1 MGLRDDFRNAM
12 NTIFSAAADATHTMR
27 HGEDEIG
34 TVVQSSSREF
44 SEDLTGD
51 TPVEAARF
59 IANAADFPGIRKGS
73 AVELAGEV
81 HVVTSART
89 DPVGASLTLGLSAPL
104 DKTRVS
110 YTRRGGRPFPMSV
123 LALEDAS
130 VPSAYAD
137 AAGPIEGQ
145 TWTVCVVATEWM
157 ETSAPAAGDE
167 IRIFSDRLGE
177 DIRLRVAS
185 VVADGGWWTLRAR
198 PRGLA

>member
-12 NTIFSAAADATHTMR
+12 NTIFIAAADATHTLR

-73 AVELAGEV
+73 AVELAGAV

-110 YTRRGGRPFPMSV
+110 YSRKGGRPFPMSV

-130 VPSAYAD
+130 APSAFAD
-137 AAGPIEGQ
+137 AAGPLEGQ

-157 ETSAPAAGDE
+157 ETSAPAVGDE
-167 IRIFSDRLGE
+167 IRIFSGRLGA
-177 DIRLRVAS
+177 DVRLRVAS
-185 VVADGGWWTLRAR
+185 VVADGGRWTLRAR
-198 PRGLA
+198 PRGAA